1 VVREWAEGDAADAA
15 GLGRD
20 LAARMLA
27 RGAARLIAAADKRET
42 QQG

>member
-1 VVREWAEGDAADAA
+1 VVRESAEADAA
-15 GLGRD
+15 EAEGLGRD

-27 RGAARLIAAADKRET
+27 RGAARLIGVPDRREM